1 MCEKLNFLKIQE
13 EQGICPFK
21 SVLFKNKQTKK
32 KCVLQSYQ
40 DIVIPSAL
48 GQPGGLQDSQNQ

>member
-21 SVLFKNKQTKK
+21 SVLFKNKQTNKK
-32 KCVLQSYQ
+32 KMCAAKL
-40 DIVIPSAL
+40 
-48 GQPGGLQDSQNQ
+48 PGHSDPFSPGTARWAPG